1 VRKLGM
7 ALTLLGSFLIV
18 LGVMALVYAP
28 SRLMKTPLNVDS
40 TTRLA
45 GNAELQTAD
54 GLEKFPVKVLSL
66 TRADSAKSDDNV
78 VVFVSSSC
86 LVRDEGNPPD
96 CVGNDDPDKRLISAD
111 VDTFAADRTSG
122 IAVNDPKYLPAE
134 AAKHEGLVNKFPFQ
148 SKKKTYPY
156 WDSLTAST
164 EDAKYAGT
172 TKVDGLEVYKYDV
185 TVADAPIQIAEG
197 VPGTYNDQ
205 KTIYVEPLT
214 GAIVNQVDKQTRLTD
229 KGDPVL
235 DLAIEFT
242 PKQVTQSVKDAK
254 SNVLLLNL
262 VRVVVPIVGFVGG
275 AIALIAGFVLTL
287 RRRQPE

>member
-1 VRKLGM
+1 MRKLGM
-7 ALTLLGSFLIV
+7 ALSLLGAFLVV
-18 LGVMALVYAP
+18 LGIMGLVYAP

-45 GNAELQTAD
+45 GKAELQTAS

-66 TRADSAKSDDNV
+66 TRADSKKSDAKV

-96 CVGNDDPDKRLISAD
+96 CVSNDDPDKRLISAD
-111 VDTFAADRTSG
+111 VDTFAADRVTG

-156 WDSLTAST
+156 WDSLTAKT
-164 EDAKYAGT
+164 EDATYAGT
-172 TKVDGLEVYKYDV
+172 TKIDGLEVYKYDV
-185 TVADAPIQIAEG
+185 TVTDAPIQIAEG
-197 VPGTYNDQ
+197 VPGTYNDA

-214 GAIVNQVDKQTRLTD
+214 GAIVQQVDKQSRLTD
-229 KGDPVL
+229 DGSPVL
-235 DLAIEFT
+235 DLAIAFT
-242 PKQVTQSVKDAK
+242 PKQVKQSVSDAK
-254 SNVLLLNL
+254 ANVLQLNL
-262 VRVVVPIVGFVGG
+262 VRKVVPLVGFIGG
-275 AIALIAGFVLTL
+275 GIALVAGLILST
-287 RRRQPE
+287 RRPKPE